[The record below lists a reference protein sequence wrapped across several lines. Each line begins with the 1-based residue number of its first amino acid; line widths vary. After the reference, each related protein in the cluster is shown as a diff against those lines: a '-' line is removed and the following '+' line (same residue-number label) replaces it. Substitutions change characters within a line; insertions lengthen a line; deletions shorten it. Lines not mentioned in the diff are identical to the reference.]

1 MRRRIVVASLVAL
14 SGILA
19 APLPA
24 RARAKAYPV
33 FFQPW
38 SAAISD
44 TAAQTIKTAARA
56 ALADPAAPVRV
67 TGSADTVGS
76 RLANKY
82 MSETRAQVVSDALV
96 ADGVAA
102 QRIRIDALGA
112 TLGPG
117 TAPQSYDQFS
127 RRVVIDVGK

>member
-1 MRRRIVVASLVAL
+1 MRRRIVVASLLAM
-14 SGILA
+14 SGVVA

-24 RARAKAYPV
+24 SARPNAYPV

-44 TAAQTIKTAARA
+44 TAAQTIKTAART
-56 ALADPAAPVRV
+56 ALADPSAQITV
-67 TGSADTVGS
+67 TGSADTVGGK
-76 RLANKY
+76 LANKY

-96 ADGVAA
+96 ADGVASR
-102 QRIRIDALGA
+102 RIRVDALGA

-117 TAPQSYDQFS
+117 ATSQSYDQFS
-127 RRVVIDVGK
+127 RRVVIEVGK